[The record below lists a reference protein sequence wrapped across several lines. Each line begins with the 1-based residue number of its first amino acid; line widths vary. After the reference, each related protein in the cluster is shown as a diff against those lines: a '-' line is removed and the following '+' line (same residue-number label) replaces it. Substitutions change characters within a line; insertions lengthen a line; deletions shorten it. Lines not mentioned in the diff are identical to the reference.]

1 MFKIILAE
9 TWGFCFGVERALRIV
24 EKTAEKSEGPVKILN
39 KIVHN
44 ASIVNKLEERNISSI
59 KDLSEIHE
67 GTLVI
72 SAHGVAPKVK
82 NQAQKKGLNI
92 VDTTCPLVTR
102 IHKATQQ
109 FLDKGYTVILYGDES
124 HNEVKGVVGLAPD
137 RIIVVNG
144 PEEIENLPVIDE
156 PLALVSQST
165 QSLEGFDLMEQK
177 LKEKYPNLEV
187 ENTICEP
194 TVKRQEA
201 IAKLAPQV
209 DMLIVVGSTISSNSL
224 RLLELAR
231 KFCPKSY
238 LIDAVDQIQKE
249 WLENVETVGI
259 TAGASTPAYLVKAII
274 EKLYQIYEEHYLP
287 KTVTQ

>member
-59 KDLSEIHE
+59 KDLSEIE
-67 GTLVI
+67 QGTLVI

-82 NQAQKKGLNI
+82 DEASKKGLNI

-109 FLDKGYTVILYGDES
+109 FLDKGYTVILYGDKS

-137 RIIVVNG
+137 RIIVANG
-144 PEEIENLPVIDE
+144 PEEIDNLPVIDD

-177 LKEKYPNLEV
+177 LKEKSPTREV
-187 ENTICEP
+187 ENTFANP
-194 TVKRQEA
+194 PSK
-201 IAKLAPQV
+201 
-209 DMLIVVGSTISSNSL
+209 G
-224 RLLELAR
+224 R
-231 KFCPKSY
+231 KP
-238 LIDAVDQIQKE
+238 
-249 WLENVETVGI
+249 
-259 TAGASTPAYLVKAII
+259 
-274 EKLYQIYEEHYLP
+274 LP
-287 KTVTQ
+287 NWHRRWI

>member
-44 ASIVNKLEERNISSI
+44 ASIVKKLEERNITSI
-59 KDLSEIHE
+59 KDLSEIE
-67 GTLVI
+67 QGTLVI

-82 NQAQKKGLNI
+82 DEASKKGLNI

-109 FLDKGYTVILYGDES
+109 FLDKGYTVILYGDKS

-137 RIIVVNG
+137 RIIVANG
-144 PEEIENLPVIDE
+144 PEEIDNLPVIDE

-165 QSLEGFDLMEQK
+165 QSLDGFDLMEQK
-177 LKEKYPNLEV
+177 LKEKYPNLKWKIPSV
-187 ENTICEP
+187 SQLS
-194 TVKRQEA
+194 KDR
-201 IAKLAPQV
+201 KL
-209 DMLIVVGSTISSNSL
+209 
-224 RLLELAR
+224 LLN
-231 KFCPKSY
+231 
-238 LIDAVDQIQKE
+238 
-249 WLENVETVGI
+249 WL
-259 TAGASTPAYLVKAII
+259 
-274 EKLYQIYEEHYLP
+274 QR
-287 KTVTQ
+287 

>member
-24 EKTAEKSEGPVKILN
+24 EKTSEKSEGPVKILN

-44 ASIVNKLEERNISSI
+44 ASIVQKLEERNITSI
-59 KDLSEIHE
+59 KDLSEIQK

-72 SAHGVAPKVK
+72 SAHGVAPQIK
-82 NQAQKKGLNI
+82 NQAQKKGLNL

-109 FLDKGYTVILYGDES
+109 FLDKGYTVILYGDKN

-144 PEEIENLPVIDE
+144 PEEIENLPVIEE

-165 QSLEGFDLMEQK
+165 QSLDGFDLMEQK
-177 LKEKYPNLEV
+177 LKEKYPDLAV

-224 RLLELAR
+224 RLLELSQ

-238 LIDAVDQIQKE
+238 LIDAVDQIQIE

-259 TAGASTPAYLVKAII
+259 TAGASTPAYLVKAVI
-274 EKLYQIYEEHYLP
+274 EKLYQIYEENYMP
-287 KTVTQ
+287 KTVTT

>member
-44 ASIVNKLEERNISSI
+44 ASIVKKLEERNITSI
-59 KDLSEIHE
+59 KDLSEIE
-67 GTLVI
+67 QGTLVI
-72 SAHGVAPKVK
+72 SAHGVAPQVK
-82 NQAQKKGLNI
+82 EEASERGLNI

-109 FLDKGYTVILYGDES
+109 FLDKGYTVILYGDKS

-137 RIIVVNG
+137 RIIVANG
-144 PEEIENLPVIDE
+144 PEEIDNLPVVDE

-165 QSLEGFDLMEQK
+165 QSLDGFDLMEQK

-201 IAKLAPQV
+201 IAKLAPEV
-209 DMLIVVGSTISSNSL
+209 DMLIVVGSTISSNSQ
-224 RLLELAR
+224 RLLELAL
-231 KFCPKSY
+231 KYCPKSY
-238 LIDAVDQIQKE
+238 LIDGVEQIKIE
-249 WLENVETVGI
+249 WLKGVEKVGV
-259 TAGASTPAYLVKAII
+259 TAGASTPAYLVKDVI
-274 EKLYQIYEEHYLP
+274 ESLYQIYEKHYLP
-287 KTVTQ
+287 KTITS

>member
-24 EKTAEKSEGPVKILN
+24 EKTSEKSEGSVKILN

-44 ASIVNKLEERNISSI
+44 ASIVKKLEERSITSI
-59 KDLSEIHE
+59 KDLSEIE
-67 GTLVI
+67 QGTLVI

-82 NQAQKKGLNI
+82 DEASKKGLNI

-109 FLDKGYTVILYGDES
+109 FLDKGYTVILYGDKS
-124 HNEVKGVVGLAPD
+124 HNEVKGVVGVAPD
-137 RIIVVNG
+137 RIIVANG
-144 PEEIENLPVIDE
+144 PAEIDNLPVIE
-156 PLALVSQST
+156 KPLALVSQST
-165 QSLEGFDLMEQK
+165 QSLDGFDLMEQK
-177 LKEKYPNLEV
+177 LQEKYPSLEV

-209 DMLIVVGSTISSNSL
+209 DMLIVVGSTISSNSQ
-224 RLLELAR
+224 RLLELAL
-231 KFCPKSY
+231 KYCPKSY
-238 LIDAVDQIQKE
+238 LIDTPQQIQIE
-249 WLENVETVGI
+249 WLENVEKVGV
-259 TAGASTPAYLVKAII
+259 TAGASTPAYLVKDVI
-274 EKLYQIYEEHYLP
+274 ESLYQIYEKHYLP
-287 KTVTQ
+287 KTITI